1 MVNRARLRKE
11 EEKGEWKR
19 SSEKG
24 GKRVN
29 RGVSNYRWEHK
40 DKRERDNKIRLVICL
55 YLIASCQIS

>member
-29 RGVSNYRWEHK
+29 RGVRNYRWEHIK
-40 DKRERDNKIRLVICL
+40 IRERENKIRLVICL
-55 YLIASCQIS
+55 